1 MAALNFKALL
11 PFVNPS
17 NFPPAELAISDYRN
31 VIWPGSK
38 DNAVCMM
45 LGAVHS
51 CNIIHYTMAGSNKIR
66 ALSLIPS
73 AAAFDNFR
81 HFLWQ
86 KYAASDIY
94 GPFDY
99 GCLLT
104 FTSRREGLTSSC
116 WLSTLSCSSCISDF
130 FIDGSS
136 QPQFSPERRKR
147 NMKLFGS
154 LATAP
159 PATFWYEKNFPPFVN
174 YDQDSTCTRL
184 FRF

>member
-104 FTSRREGLTSSC
+104 FTSRCEGLTSSC

-136 QPQFSPERRKR
+136 QPQFSPEHRKR

-159 PATFWYEKNFPPFVN
+159 PATFWYEKNIPPYVN
-174 YDQDSTCTRL
+174 YDQDSTCTWL
-184 FRF
+184 FHF